1 MLWVDYNIERLD
13 NGTWRVEKEAVDKG
27 LYKEGDV
34 FIVKNGWLV
43 KQEQLT
49 TMVLQHEAKKNEM

>member
-1 MLWVDYNIERLD
+1 MMWVDYFIESLD

-43 KQEQLT
+43 KQEELT
-49 TMVLQHEAKKNEM
+49 SLIIKKDSEKNEV